1 MSMKMRERGKK
12 FFKMMANEVPQK
24 KCFYGGGYRSGT
36 VSLKKKQYMYVS
48 IFISKADK
56 KHKLVRTIKI

>member
-24 KCFYGGGYRSGT
+24 KAFMEEITGVELCC
-36 VSLKKKQYMYVS
+36 
-48 IFISKADK
+48 
-56 KHKLVRTIKI
+56 